1 MATRV
6 ASARHKIARIL
17 PATTYKVKGFP
28 AIATRWGLALAL
40 AEIDWL
46 GKNAEC
52 QKNLGAQRAVK
63 GSSVQ
68 FGTQT
73 KVSPCGAQMGVGVS
87 HCSLHAPQ
95 LSGVS

>member
-1 MATRV
+1 MATKV

-46 GKNAEC
+46 GKNAEY
-52 QKNLGAQRAVK
+52 QKNPGAQRAVK
-63 GSSVQ
+63 GVALPVLGGVLGRSMLSS
-68 FGTQT
+68 
-73 KVSPCGAQMGVGVS
+73 GAHGCPITETHKAARAG
-87 HCSLHAPQ
+87 
-95 LSGVS
+95 